1 MTDHKRKRRDGG
13 RSAKIASIKKSAQI
27 EAPRFLSRKI
37 PCYELLSEEELVSI
51 EEHADWILQE
61 VGIEFWGDDG
71 NAGTAKSAYW
81 DKSDRSFKFVDDAKL
96 TEPWQLLKLSFN
108 KMLLSALFTIINGI
122 TVIMIINLIR

>member
-13 RSAKIASIKKSAQI
+13 RSAKIASRKKSAQI

-61 VGIEFWGDDG
+61 VGIEFWGDDE
-71 NAGTAKSAYW
+71 A
-81 DKSDRSFKFVDDAKL
+81 
-96 TEPWQLLKLSFN
+96 LKLFKDAGVTVKGN
-108 KMLLSALFTIINGI
+108 KLQFDKGHDSEL
-122 TVIMIINLIR
+122 